1 MVNVVGAAVVVAV
14 VQKQGEAEGVG
25 VGLGVRVV
33 ESRSSSRSS
42 SSRRAAAAAA
52 TLARVVCCCRCGC
65 SNSSNIGTLL
75 IGEGFWLI
83 PYDDNIGNSK
93 MRGFHAAGVLMV
105 LALGAVAVV
114 VVAGLSIEG
123 CSPPKATGR
132 ADRHG
137 S

>member
-42 SSRRAAAAAA
+42 SSRRTAAAA
-52 TLARVVCCCRCGC
+52 TLARVVRCCRCGC
-65 SNSSNIGTLL
+65 SNSSSIGTLL
-75 IGEGFWLI
+75 IGSGFWLI